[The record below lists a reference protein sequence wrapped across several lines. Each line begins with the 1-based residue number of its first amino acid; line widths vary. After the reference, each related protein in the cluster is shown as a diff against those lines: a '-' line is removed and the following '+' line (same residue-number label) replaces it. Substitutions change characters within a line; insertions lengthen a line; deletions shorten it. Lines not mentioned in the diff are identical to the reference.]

1 MTGQIRAWA
10 ALAAW
15 IAFAAPTAAQTQASP
30 FMGSAPQGTPT
41 AEPLP
46 LSAKD
51 AVERA
56 LKYNLGLIL
65 QEEAVK
71 TAHGERWRALAGL
84 LPDVSAGTSESR
96 QVINVKAYGFPL
108 EPSIIG
114 PFNVFDARAFLSQP
128 ILDLRALND
137 ARAASANERA
147 EKLGVRSAR
156 DLVTLVT
163 VNLYLE
169 AVAAS
174 SRIEAVHAQHQTAEA
189 VLKQATDMKQS
200 GVAAGIDVLRA
211 QVQVQNDLQ
220 RTIAA
225 ENEFEKA
232 KLQLARTIGL
242 PTGQAVTLTDK
253 IPYAPLGDVTLESA
267 IKTAFENRA
276 DFLAARE
283 RLAAAEASQHAAA
296 DQRLP
301 TVHLDADYGTIGEG
315 WSDAHPTYRVAAT
328 LRIPIFD
335 AGRTTGRRLEAEAEL
350 TRRRAE
356 LEDFRGRVE
365 YDVRAAFLDVRAA
378 AQQLE
383 AAQTNVTLAGQELEQ
398 ARDRYAA
405 GVASSLEVTQAQQ
418 SVAVASETYI
428 RALYAHN
435 LAKASLARAV
445 GTAEQ
450 LVLSFFGGSR

>member
-1 MTGQIRAWA
+1 MNRFRCAA
-10 ALAAW
+10 MLVALAV
-15 IAFAAPTAAQTQASP
+15 AAPAAAQAPTNP
-30 FMGSAPQGTPT
+30 FMGSAPQETVTP
-41 AEPLP
+41 EPLA

-71 TAHGERWRALAGL
+71 TAHGARWRALASL
-84 LPDVSAGTSESR
+84 LPDVSAATSELR
-96 QVINVKAYGFPL
+96 QVINLKAFGFPI

-114 PFNVFDARAFLSQP
+114 PFNVFDARAYLSQP
-128 ILDLRALND
+128 IVDMPALND

-174 SRIEAVHAQHQTAEA
+174 SRIEATHAQQETAEA
-189 VLKQATDMKQS
+189 VLKQASDMKQS
-200 GVAAGIDVLRA
+200 GVVAGIDVVRA
-211 QVQVQNDLQ
+211 QVQLQNHRQ
-220 RTIAA
+220 RSIIA
-225 ENEFEKA
+225 ENEFEKV
-232 KLQLARTIGL
+232 KLQLARAIGL
-242 PTGQAVTLTDK
+242 PTGQAFTLTDH
-253 IPYAPLGDVTLESA
+253 ISYAPLTDVSLESA
-267 IKTAFENRA
+267 LKTAFENRA

-283 RLAAAEASQHAAA
+283 RLAAAEAARRAAA
-296 DQRLP
+296 DERLP
-301 TVHLDADYGTIGEG
+301 TVHLDADYGTIGESP
-315 WSDAHPTYRVAAT
+315 SDSHPTFRVAAT

-335 AGRTTGRRLEAEAEL
+335 AGKSIGRRLEAEAEL

-356 LEDFRGRVE
+356 LEDFRGRIE
-365 YDVRAAFLDVRAA
+365 YDVRAAFLDLRAA
-378 AQQLE
+378 SQQLE
-383 AAQTNVTLAGQELEQ
+383 AAQANVALAGQELEQ

-405 GVASSLEVTQAQQ
+405 GVAGSIEVTQAQE
-418 SVAVASETYI
+418 SVAAASDTYI
-428 RALYAHN
+428 GALYAHN

-450 LVLSFFGGSR
+450 SVMSFLGGSR

>member
-1 MTGQIRAWA
+1 MTGHIRAGA
-10 ALAAW
+10 ALAAC
-15 IAFAAPTAAQTQASP
+15 IAFAAPAVAQTPANP
-30 FMGSAPQGTPT
+30 FMGSVPQGAPSS
-41 AEPLP
+41 EPLA

-84 LPDVSAGTSESR
+84 LPDISTASSETR
-96 QVINVKAYGFPL
+96 QIFNVKAFGFPL

-114 PFNVFDARAFLSQP
+114 PFNVFDARAYLSQP
-128 ILDLRALND
+128 ILDLRAMND

-169 AVAAS
+169 AVAVS
-174 SRIEAVHAQHQTAEA
+174 SRIEAAHAQQNTAEA

-211 QVQVQNDLQ
+211 QVQVQNHLQ

-225 ENEFEKA
+225 ENEFEKI

-242 PTGQAVTLTDK
+242 PTAQAFTLTDR
-253 IPYAPLGDVTLESA
+253 IPFAPLTDVSLDSA
-267 IKTAFENRA
+267 LKTAFENRA
-276 DFLAARE
+276 DYLAARE
-283 RLAAAEASQHAAA
+283 RLAAAEAARRAAA
-296 DQRLP
+296 DEHLP
-301 TVHLDADYGTIGEG
+301 TVHLDADYGTIGESP
-315 WSDAHPTYRVAAT
+315 SDSHPTFRVAAA

-335 AGRTTGRRLEAEAEL
+335 AGRSIGRRLQTEAEL
-350 TRRRAE
+350 ARRRAE
-356 LEDFRGRVE
+356 LEDFRGRVD
-365 YDVRAAFLDVRAA
+365 YDVRAAFLD
-378 AQQLE
+378 
-383 AAQTNVTLAGQELEQ
+383 
-398 ARDRYAA
+398 
-405 GVASSLEVTQAQQ
+405 
-418 SVAVASETYI
+418 
-428 RALYAHN
+428 
-435 LAKASLARAV
+435 
-445 GTAEQ
+445 
-450 LVLSFFGGSR
+450 